1 MKRLAPLLLLV
12 FAVALL
18 HAVATVPFPLP
29 DRWAPFS
36 ASASLLSADLF
47 VLLGFVVMVANA
59 GAPRRA
65 AHGAAIVLMVTTL
78 FRAANGYFAANY
90 DRPFELSD
98 TKNVWGLWHYVTHDC
113 STAEAVAGSVAAA
126 LAILV
131 VYVALMWSF
140 ARVAR
145 VATSRGGIATAV
157 LLQAFVLVGAFS
169 ASWHPSSLAALVA
182 EIVRAATASD
192 ARFLDS
198 VKFGKQCIAAVPHD
212 LRGLGG
218 ADVHVVFVESYGR
231 VAIDHPQ
238 VAPRVTA
245 LWNDLAPQLSVA
257 GFEVRTTLCRPAIR
271 GGASWLA
278 HAQFFSGARIDHQR
292 GWELLLRSDLTPLP
306 KLFAEAGYHTVEVM
320 PAMDRHWPAGQAFF
334 GFAES
339 RTQLELGYTGTHYH
353 WGQMPDQ
360 FALNHLLRSV
370 VEPATKPL
378 FTAFMSVT
386 SHTPFRRVPPY
397 FADWKI
403 DDHSFAVP
411 PLREH
416 DEVPWNGVGEP
427 EVVVPAYLDTLEHT
441 LRSVTGFVCRLTR
454 PSIVI
459 VLGDHQPPFANSLH
473 PPDPSFD
480 VPMHVFTNRPEL
492 VTPLAGLG
500 LARGFAPAPGTE
512 GFDTSIFVPEF
523 LRLFSK

>member
-29 DRWAPFS
+29 DRWASFS
-36 ASASLLSADLF
+36 ASASLLSADLL
-47 VLLGFVVMVANA
+47 VLLGCVVMVANA

-78 FRAANGYFAANY
+78 FRAANGYFVANY

-98 TKNVWGLWHYVTHDC
+98 TKNVWGLWHYLSHDA
-113 STAEAVAGSVAAA
+113 STGEAVAGSVAAA
-126 LAILV
+126 LAVFVVHLV
-131 VYVALMWSF
+131 LTWSF

-145 VATSRGGIATAV
+145 TATARV
-157 LLQAFVLVGAFS
+157 GMATAILLQAVVLVGAFA

-182 EIVRAATASD
+182 EIARTVTSSD
-192 ARFLDS
+192 APFEQSLAD
-198 VKFGKQCIAAVPHD
+198 GKQRMAAVPHD

-238 VAPRVTA
+238 VAPRVVA
-245 LWNDLAPQLSVA
+245 LWNELAPQLAVA
-257 GFEVRTTLCRPAIR
+257 GFEARTTLCRPAIR

-278 HAQFFSGARIDHQR
+278 HAQFFSGARIDRQR

-306 KLFAEAGYHTVEVM
+306 KVFAEAGYETVEVM

-334 GFAES
+334 GFTGS
-339 RTQLELGYTGTHYH
+339 RTQLELGYTGTRYH

-360 FALNHLLRSV
+360 FALHHLLRSV

-403 DDHSFAVP
+403 DDRSFSVP

-416 DEVPWNGVGEP
+416 HEVPWNGLGEP

-454 PSIVI
+454 PSIVF
-459 VLGDHQPPFANSLH
+459 VLGDHQPPFANTLH

-480 VPMHVFTNRPEL
+480 VPLHVFTNRPEL

-512 GFDTSIFVPEF
+512 GFDTSVFAPEF
-523 LRLFSK
+523 LRLYSK

>member
-1 MKRLAPLLLLV
+1 MKRLGSLTLFV

-29 DRWAPFS
+29 DRWTTFA
-36 ASASLLSADLF
+36 ASASLMSADLL

-65 AHGAAIVLMVTTL
+65 AHGASIGLLVATL
-78 FRAANGYFAANY
+78 FRAANGYFVANY

-98 TKNVWGLWHYVTHDC
+98 TKNAWGLWHYLLHDS
-113 STAEAVAGSVAAA
+113 STGEAIAKSVAAA
-126 LAILV
+126 LAVFAVHVLL
-131 VYVALMWSF
+131 AWCF

-145 VATSRGGIATAV
+145 AGASRGGITAAIV
-157 LLQAFVLVGAFS
+157 LQAVVLVGAF
-169 ASWHPSSLAALVA
+169 AAPWHPSSFAALVA
-182 EIVRAATASD
+182 ELGRTVTASD
-192 ARFLDS
+192 ARFQQS
-198 VKFGKQCIAAVPHD
+198 VAAGKQRMASVPHD
-212 LRGLGG
+212 LRGLAG

-238 VAPRVTA
+238 VSPRVTA
-245 LWNDLAPQLSVA
+245 LWSDLAPQLAVA
-257 GFEVRTTLCRPAIR
+257 GFEVRTVLCRPAIR
-271 GGASWLA
+271 GGASWIA
-278 HAQFFSGARIDHQR
+278 HAQFFAGARIDHQR

-306 KLFAEAGYHTVEVM
+306 KVFADAGYETVEVM

-334 GFAES
+334 GFTAS
-339 RTQLELGYTGTHYH
+339 LTQIELGYRGTRYH

-360 FALNHLLRSV
+360 FALHHLLRSV

-378 FTAFMSVT
+378 FTTFMSVT

-403 DDHSFAVP
+403 DDRSFAVP

-427 EVVVPAYLDTLEHT
+427 EIVVPAYLDTLEHT

-492 VTPLAGLG
+492 VAQLAGLG

-512 GFDTSIFVPEF
+512 GFDTAIFAPEF